1 MWEYTEKVKD
11 FFLHPKNVGEVEN
24 PDATGEVGSMLCGDA
39 LKLTLKV
46 DKESGKITDAKF
58 QTFGCASAI
67 ASSSVLTELIKGKTL
82 EEASGITNQ
91 EVADFLG
98 GLPKEKMHCSVMAR
112 EALEAAVADYKGQK
126 REPEKKE
133 KIICQCFEVSEDK
146 IRKVAIENRLTTAEE
161 ITNFTKAGGGCGACI
176 PAIEAILKDIWSI
189 KPPPEVSQEAGKKMT
204 NLKRIV
210 LIQDVIENEVRP
222 KLQADGGDLD
232 LIDIEGPRV
241 TIALRAMCTDCP
253 MGSVT
258 IEGIQQRLRDVVDK
272 DIVVVAQ

>member
-1 MWEYTEKVKD
+1 MWEYTDKVKD
-11 FFLHPKNVGEVEN
+11 FFLNPKNVGEIEK
-24 PDATGEVGSMLCGDA
+24 PDATGEVGSILCGDA

-46 DKESGKITDAKF
+46 DKDTGKITDAKF

-67 ASSSVLTELIKGKTL
+67 ASSSVLTEMIKGKTL
-82 EEASGITNQ
+82 EEAAQISNQ
-91 EVADFLG
+91 DVADFLG

-126 REPEKKE
+126 KEPEKKE

-161 ITNFTKAGGGCGACI
+161 ITNYTKAGGGCGACI

-189 KPPPEVSQEAGKKMT
+189 KPLPEVPQPAGKKMT
-204 NLKRIV
+204 NLKRIALV
-210 LIQDVIENEVRP
+210 QDVIENEIRP

-253 MGSVT
+253 MGNVT
-258 IEGIQQRLRDVVDK
+258 IEGIQERLRDVVDK
-272 DIVVVAQ
+272 EIMVVAQ

>member
-11 FFLHPKNVGEVEN
+11 FFLNPKNVGEIEK
-24 PDATGEVGSMLCGDA
+24 PDATGEVGSILCGDA

-46 DKESGKITDAKF
+46 DKDSGKITEAKF

-67 ASSSVLTELIKGKTL
+67 ASSSVLTEMIKGKTL
-82 EEASGITNQ
+82 EEAAQISNQ
-91 EVADFLG
+91 DVADFLG

-112 EALEAAVADYKGQK
+112 EALEAAVADYRGQK
-126 REPEKKE
+126 KEPEKKE

-161 ITNFTKAGGGCGACI
+161 ITNFTKAGGGCGACV

-189 KPPPEVSQEAGKKMT
+189 KPPPEVPQPAGKKMT

-210 LIQDVIENEVRP
+210 LIQDVIENEIRP

-241 TIALRAMCTDCP
+241 SVALRAMCTDCP
-253 MGSVT
+253 MGHVT
-258 IEGIQQRLRDVVDK
+258 VEGIQERLREVVDK

>member
-1 MWEYTEKVKD
+1 MWDYTEKVKD
-11 FFLHPKNVGEVEN
+11 YFLNPKNVGEIEK
-24 PDATGEVGSMLCGDA
+24 PDATGEVGSILCGDA

-46 DKESGKITDAKF
+46 DKDTGKISDAKF

-82 EEASGITNQ
+82 EEAMSITNQ
-91 EVADFLG
+91 EVAEYLG

-112 EALEAAVADYKGQK
+112 EALEAAVADYKGAA

-146 IRKVAIENRLTTAEE
+146 IRKVALENRLTTVEE
-161 ITNFTKAGGGCGACI
+161 ITNFTKAGGGCGSCI
-176 PAIEAILKDIWSI
+176 PEIEAILKDLWSI
-189 KPPPEVSQEAGKKMT
+189 KPPAEVPQASAKKMT

-210 LIQDVIENEVRP
+210 LIQDVIDNEIRP
-222 KLQADGGDLD
+222 KLQADGGDLE

-241 TIALRAMCTDCP
+241 TVALRAMCTDCP
-253 MGSVT
+253 MGHVT
-258 IEGIQQRLRDVVDK
+258 LEGIQEKLREVVDK
-272 DIVVVAQ
+272 DIEVVSQ

>member
-11 FFLHPKNVGEVEN
+11 FFLKPKNVGEVEN
-24 PDATGEVGSMLCGDA
+24 PDATGEVGSILCGDA

-82 EEASGITNQ
+82 EEASSITNQ

-126 REPEKKE
+126 KEPEKKE

-161 ITNFTKAGGGCGACI
+161 ITNYTKAGGGCGACI

-189 KPPPEVSQEAGKKMT
+189 KPPPEVPLVAGKKMT
-204 NLKRIV
+204 NLKRIG
-210 LIQDVIENEVRP
+210 LIQEVIENEVRP

-232 LIDIEGPRV
+232 LLDIEGPRV

-272 DIVVVAQ
+272 EIVVVAQ

>member
-1 MWEYTEKVKD
+1 M
-11 FFLHPKNVGEVEN
+11 
-24 PDATGEVGSMLCGDA
+24 
-39 LKLTLKV
+39 
-46 DKESGKITDAKF
+46 
-58 QTFGCASAI
+58 
-67 ASSSVLTELIKGKTL
+67 IKGKTL
-82 EEASGITNQ
+82 EEAAKVSNQ
-91 EVADFLG
+91 DVADFLG

-161 ITNFTKAGGGCGACI
+161 ITNFTKAGGGCGACV

-189 KPPPEVSQEAGKKMT
+189 KPPPEVPQPAGKKMT

-210 LIQDVIENEVRP
+210 LIQDVIENEIRP

-241 TIALRAMCTDCP
+241 SIALRAMCTDCP
-253 MGSVT
+253 MGHVT
-258 IEGIQQRLRDVVDK
+258 VEGIQERLREVVDK

>member
-1 MWEYTEKVKD
+1 MWEYTDKVKD
-11 FFLHPKNVGEVEN
+11 FFLNPKNVGEIEK
-24 PDATGEVGSMLCGDA
+24 PDATGEVGSILCGDA

-46 DKESGKITDAKF
+46 DKDTGKITDARF

-67 ASSSVLTELIKGKTL
+67 ASSSVLTEMIKGKTL
-82 EEASGITNQ
+82 EEAARISNQ
-91 EVADFLG
+91 DVADFLG

-112 EALEAAVADYKGQK
+112 EALEAAVADYRGQK
-126 REPEKKE
+126 KEPEKKE

-146 IRKVAIENRLTTAEE
+146 IRRVAIENRLTTAEE
-161 ITNFTKAGGGCGACI
+161 ITNYTKAGGGCGACV

-189 KPPPEVSQEAGKKMT
+189 KPPPEVPQPTGKKMT

-210 LIQDVIENEVRP
+210 LIQDVIENEIRP

-241 TIALRAMCTDCP
+241 SVALRAMCTDCP
-253 MGSVT
+253 MGHVT
-258 IEGIQQRLRDVVDK
+258 VEGIQERLREVVDK

>member
-24 PDATGEVGSMLCGDA
+24 PDATGEVGSILCGDA

-258 IEGIQQRLRDVVDK
+258 VEGIQQRLRDVVDK
-272 DIVVVAQ
+272 DILVVAQ

>member
-1 MWEYTEKVKD
+1 MWEYTDKVKD
-11 FFLHPKNVGEVEN
+11 FFLNPKNVGEIEK
-24 PDATGEVGSMLCGDA
+24 PDATGEVGSILCGDA

-46 DKESGKITDAKF
+46 DKDTGKITDARF

-82 EEASGITNQ
+82 EEAAQISNQ
-91 EVADFLG
+91 DVADFLG

-112 EALEAAVADYKGQK
+112 EALEAAVADYRGQK
-126 REPEKKE
+126 KEPEKKE
-133 KIICQCFEVSEDK
+133 KIICQCFEVSEEK

-161 ITNFTKAGGGCGACI
+161 ITNYTKAGGGCGACI

-189 KPPPEVSQEAGKKMT
+189 NPPPEAPPPAGKKMT
-204 NLKRIV
+204 NLKRIALV
-210 LIQDVIENEVRP
+210 QDVIENEIRP

-232 LIDIEGPRV
+232 IIDIEGPRV
-241 TIALRAMCTDCP
+241 SIALRAMCTDCP
-253 MGSVT
+253 MGHVT
-258 IEGIQQRLRDVVDK
+258 IEGIQERLREVVDK

>member
-11 FFLHPKNVGEVEN
+11 FFLNPKNVGEIEK
-24 PDATGEVGSMLCGDA
+24 PDATGEVGSILCGDA

-82 EEASGITNQ
+82 EEAATITNQ
-91 EVADFLG
+91 DVADFLG

-189 KPPPEVSQEAGKKMT
+189 KPVPELPQPAGKKMT

-210 LIQDVIENEVRP
+210 LIQDIIENEIRP

-241 TIALRAMCTDCP
+241 SIALRAMCTDCP
-253 MGSVT
+253 MGNVT
-258 IEGIQQRLRDVVDK
+258 VEGIQERLREVVDK
-272 DIVVVAQ
+272 EIVVVAQ

>member
-11 FFLHPKNVGEVEN
+11 FFLNPKNVGEIEK
-24 PDATGEVGSMLCGDA
+24 PDATGEVGSILCGDA

-46 DKESGKITDAKF
+46 DKDTGKITDAKF

-82 EEASGITNQ
+82 EEAAKISNQ
-91 EVADFLG
+91 DVADFLG

-189 KPPPEVSQEAGKKMT
+189 KPLPEVPQPAGKKMT
-204 NLKRIV
+204 NLKRISLV
-210 LIQDVIENEVRP
+210 QDVIENEIRP

-253 MGSVT
+253 MGNVT
-258 IEGIQQRLRDVVDK
+258 VEGIQERLREVVDK
-272 DIVVVAQ
+272 EIMVVAQ

>member
-11 FFLHPKNVGEVEN
+11 FFLNPKNVGEIEK
-24 PDATGEVGSMLCGDA
+24 PDATGEVGSILCGDA

-46 DKESGKITDAKF
+46 DKETGKITDAKF

-82 EEASGITNQ
+82 EEAATISNQ
-91 EVADFLG
+91 DVADFLG

-133 KIICQCFEVSEDK
+133 KIICQCFEVSEEK

-161 ITNFTKAGGGCGACI
+161 ITNYTKAGGGCGACI
-176 PAIEAILKDIWSI
+176 PAIEAILKDVWSI
-189 KPPPEVSQEAGKKMT
+189 KPAPEVPRAAVKKMT

-210 LIQDVIENEVRP
+210 LIQDVIENEIRP

-241 TIALRAMCTDCP
+241 SIALRAMCTDCP
-253 MGSVT
+253 MGNVT
-258 IEGIQQRLRDVVDK
+258 VEGIQERLREVVDK
-272 DIVVVAQ
+272 EIVVVAQ

>member
-11 FFLHPKNVGEVEN
+11 FFLKPKNVGEVEN
-24 PDATGEVGSMLCGDA
+24 PDATGEVGSILRGDA

-82 EEASGITNQ
+82 EEASSITNQ

-126 REPEKKE
+126 KEPEKKE

-176 PAIEAILKDIWSI
+176 PAIEAILKDIWAI
-189 KPPPEVSQEAGKKMT
+189 KPTPEVSQAAAKKMT

-241 TIALRAMCTDCP
+241 MIALRAMCTDCP

-272 DIVVVAQ
+272 DILVVAQ